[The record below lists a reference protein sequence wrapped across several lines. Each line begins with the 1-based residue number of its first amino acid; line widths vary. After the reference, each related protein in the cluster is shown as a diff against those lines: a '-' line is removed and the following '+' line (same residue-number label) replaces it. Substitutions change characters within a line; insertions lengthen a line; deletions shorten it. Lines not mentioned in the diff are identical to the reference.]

1 MSIGR
6 ARTEAEPHRAALTD
20 VVVYC
25 LFMHRRLLS
34 RLMPPPLLVKPYM
47 EAPTGYVRPLPD
59 SEKDLPPPK
68 KQRLQS
74 KPKKKKISKKAREF
88 PNRYAPEGVLWG
100 DIVSVVGQDHVD
112 EAIKSENDFNSP
124 YEIGE
129 VFQVEIVS
137 LCNTGEAIGLGF
149 GKRRHPW
156 AIVTRFCFPGET
168 VVVKV
173 YWNRRLHS
181 FAKVLEVVKPDLRPR
196 DDSRIKCK
204 YFGTCGGCQYQVSFI
219 LGVSGLRLIARY
231 ADVVIRS
238 TAQVEAGCH
247 R

>member
-1 MSIGR
+1 
-6 ARTEAEPHRAALTD
+6 
-20 VVVYC
+20 
-25 LFMHRRLLS
+25 
-34 RLMPPPLLVKPYM
+34 MPPPLLVKPYM

-181 FAKVLEVVKPDLRPR
+181 FAKVLEVVKPDLRLR